1 MNTPKVGNILRME
14 RSMGTAKY
22 KVSKVNKNMITIQ
35 VIENTFNDGIPL
47 GNEQTY
53 PWDIIQVNGLVYD
66 SNVLL

>member
-14 RSMGTAKY
+14 RSTGTAKY